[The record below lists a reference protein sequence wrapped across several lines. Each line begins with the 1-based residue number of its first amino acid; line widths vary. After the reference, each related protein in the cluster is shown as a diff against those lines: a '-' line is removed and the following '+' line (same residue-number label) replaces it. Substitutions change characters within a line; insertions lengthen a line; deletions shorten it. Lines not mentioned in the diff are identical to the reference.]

1 MMMNESEEH
10 AFDEILRKLQARNDS
25 QALLELRELAKR
37 VEDPRDKAWLK
48 YNETRFLVEMG
59 NATEARQ
66 CLEELKTALA
76 LLVASSTPSDGSES
90 DASIGLPMLARH
102 AEIRVTT
109 EEGRVTEAL
118 RLIEDFVSSYP
129 RELSLS
135 EFKDLSEE
143 VRTLRGFLLAG
154 MGRWQDAKLFLEGV
168 NPPEPWRAQHC
179 YFLGR
184 CYYEDKEYEHAQ
196 FKLLESL
203 TPGLPS
209 SWEGQAHY
217 ILGIVEYHLSD
228 VEAARKHFE
237 LSMRTTDPKD
247 LDDRI
252 WGWLETTSRA
262 LGMYEQAEKYRRM
275 RGDSPREF
283 KPN

>member
-1 MMMNESEEH
+1 MTMNENEEH

-37 VEDPRDKAWLK
+37 VEDPWDRAWLK
-48 YNETRFLVEMG
+48 YNETRFFVEMG
-59 NATEARQ
+59 SATEARR
-66 CLEELKTALA
+66 CLEELKKALA
-76 LLVASSTPSDGSES
+76 FLVAPNTPSDGCEL

-129 RELSLS
+129 KQLSLS

-154 MGRWQDAKLFLEGV
+154 MGRWQDAKRFLEGV
-168 NPPEPWRAQHC
+168 NPPEAWKAQHC

-184 CYYEDKEYEHAQ
+184 CYYEDNEYEHAKL
-196 FKLLESL
+196 KLLESL

-217 ILGIVEYHLSD
+217 VLGIVEYHLSD
-228 VEAARKHFE
+228 AEAARKQFE
-237 LSMRTTDPKD
+237 LSLRTTDPKD

-262 LGMYEQAEKYRRM
+262 MGLHEEAERYRRM
-275 RGDSPREF
+275 GGDSSRGF